1 MSSPSRSYLE
11 CSCVI
16 SRKRR
21 HPYACATRREVMQG
35 VTDVLAYG
43 TAMHVEPSRKSR

>member
-11 CSCVI
+11 CSWVI

-21 HPYACATRREVMQG
+21 HRYACATRREVMQG

>member
-1 MSSPSRSYLE
+1 MHVLRGA
-11 CSCVI
+11 
-16 SRKRR
+16 K
-21 HPYACATRREVMQG
+21 MQG